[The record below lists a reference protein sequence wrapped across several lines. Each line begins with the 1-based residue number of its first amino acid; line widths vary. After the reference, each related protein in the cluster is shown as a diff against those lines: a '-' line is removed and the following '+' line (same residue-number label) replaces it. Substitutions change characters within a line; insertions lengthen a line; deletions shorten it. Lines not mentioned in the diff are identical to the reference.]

1 MNLEVREQIKV
12 LLVQRKMKLK
22 ELAQKLTKKTG
33 KKYTENSLSQRL
45 GRGSITYNEMLF
57 IAEIL
62 DFKIEF
68 VDKNN

>member
-1 MNLEVREQIKV
+1 MNLKVREQIKV

-22 ELAQKLTKKTG
+22 GLAQKLTEKTG

-62 DFKIEF
+62 DFKIEI